1 MNSAQ
6 LRPTKPIG
14 GFRGGVL
21 GFCVGF
27 VAASMGGYMYL
38 LEDYRKSNESIKW
51 DIASVRNE
59 SLQLNDKFSRIDA
72 LEGDFDTLKS
82 TLTEEL
88 SVKDTRTNSTITLLR
103 TQRSKDVYTIIRA
116 GY

>member
-1 MNSAQ
+1 
-6 LRPTKPIG
+6 
-14 GFRGGVL
+14 
-21 GFCVGF
+21 
-27 VAASMGGYMYL
+27 MYL

-88 SVKDTRTNSTITLLR
+88 SVKDTRTNSSIVGVFIRFYSAHSPTAITLLR